1 MKTLLAF
8 ILFALSSLTY
18 VNATDNKTIRIS
30 TKDTDLILQVGE
42 NGRLYQTYLG
52 EKLLHEQDLQHFQ
65 WNIHAGSD
73 GSVSK
78 RGWEVYGGSGN
89 EDFFE
94 PAISI
99 THHDGNPS
107 TILYYVSSSD
117 KAVEGGTETTILLR
131 DDQYPVEVTLHY
143 IAYPKENIIKTW
155 SEIRHQEKKP
165 VTLSSYASTML
176 YFNNSGYYLTEFS
189 SDWAKEA
196 QMSSQ
201 QLQFGKKVIDTKLG
215 SRAAMHTHP
224 FFELGFGQS
233 AQETQG
239 RVMLGTIGWTGNF
252 QFTFE
257 VDNVGNLRVIPAINP
272 YASDYELKANEVFT
286 TPEFMFT
293 FSNNGTGEASR
304 NLHAWARNYQLKD
317 GQGDRLSLLNNWEN
331 TYFKFNEELLA
342 ELMKE
347 AKHLGVDMFL
357 LDDGWF
363 GNKYPRNDDHAGLGD
378 WDAMKSKLPGG
389 IPALVKSAKEAGVKF
404 GIWIE
409 PEMVNPKSE
418 LFETHP
424 DWAITLPNRETYY
437 YRNQLVLDLS
447 NPKVQDFVFG
457 VVDKILTENPEVAFF
472 KWDCNSPIT
481 NVYSPY
487 LKNKQ
492 GQLYIDHVRGI
503 YKVLERVK
511 AKYPNVPM
519 MLCSGGGARCDYE
532 ALKYYTEFWCSD
544 NTDPIERLFI
554 QWGFSQI
561 FPAKAMCAHVTSW
574 NKKTSVKFRTDVA
587 SMCKLGF
594 DLGLKELNADELA
607 YCQEAVAN
615 WTRLKKVIL
624 DGDQYRLVS
633 PYDGNHMSI
642 MYALPDKNKAVLYTY
657 DIHPRFGEKL
667 LPVKLQGLDAKKMY
681 KVKEI
686 NLMPNSKSGLDANEK
701 TYSGDYLMKVGMNAF
716 TTNQTFSRVIELTAE

>member
-1 MKTLLAF
+1 MKNLLVT
-8 ILFALSSLTY
+8 LFACATLSY
-18 VNATDNKTIRIS
+18 ANAAENKTIRIS
-30 TKDTDLILQVGE
+30 TDNTDLVLQVGD

-52 EKLLHEQDLQHFQ
+52 EKLLHEQDLNNFQ
-65 WNIHAGSD
+65 WNIHAGAD

-89 EDFFE
+89 EDYFE
-94 PAISI
+94 PAIAI
-99 THHDGNPS
+99 THNDGNPS
-107 TILYYVSSSD
+107 TMLYYVSSSS
-117 KAVEGGTETTILLR
+117 KAVEGGTETVVNLR
-131 DDQYPVEVTLHY
+131 DDQYPVDVILHY
-143 IAYPKENIIKTW
+143 VAYPKENVIKTW
-155 SEIRHQEKKP
+155 SEIKHQEKKP
-165 VTLSSYASTML
+165 VLLSTYASAML
-176 YFNNSGYYLTEFS
+176 YFNNSAYYLTEFS

-224 FFELGFGQS
+224 FFEVGLDQPVS
-233 AQETQG
+233 EHQG
-239 RVMLGTIGWTGNF
+239 NVLMGTLGWTGNF
-252 QFTFE
+252 RFTFE
-257 VDNVGNLRVIPAINP
+257 VDNVGNLRVIPGINP
-272 YASDYELKANEVFT
+272 YASNYELKPNEVFT
-286 TPEFMFT
+286 TPEFIFT
-293 FSNNGTGEASR
+293 LSNDGAGKGSR
-304 NLHAWARNYQLKD
+304 NLHEWARNYSLKD
-317 GQGDRLSLLNNWEN
+317 GKGSRLTLLNNWEN
-331 TYFKFNEELLA
+331 TGFNFNQEILA

-363 GNKYPRNDDHAGLGD
+363 GNKHPRNSDNAGLGD
-378 WDAMKSKLPGG
+378 WEVMKSKLPGG
-389 IPALVKSAKEAGVKF
+389 IPALVKSAKEAEVKF

-409 PEMVNPKSE
+409 PEMINPKSE
-418 LFETHP
+418 LFEKHP

-457 VVDKILTENPEVAFF
+457 VVDNILTANPEVAFF

-481 NVYSPY
+481 NIYSPY

-503 YKVLERVK
+503 YNVLKRVK
-511 AKYPNVPM
+511 EKYPNTPM

-532 ALKYYTEFWCSD
+532 ALKYFTEFWCSD

-561 FPAKAMCAHVTSW
+561 FPSKAMSAHVTSW

-594 DLGLKELNADELA
+594 DLGLKELNADEQTF
-607 YCQEAVAN
+607 CQNAVAN

-633 PYDGNHMSI
+633 PYDGNHMSV
-642 MYALPDKNKAVLYTY
+642 MYTAPDKNKAVLYTY
-657 DIHPRFGEKL
+657 DIHPRYAEKL
-667 LPVKLQGLDAKKMY
+667 LPVKLQGLDPSKRY

-686 NLMPNSKSGLDANEK
+686 NLMPNKKSNLGANEK
-701 TYSGDYLMKVGMNAF
+701 TYSGDYLMKIGINAF
-716 TTNQTFSRVIELTAE
+716 TTNQAFSRVIELTAE